1 MRFIIYIRYM
11 KDYLNTIR
19 HCCIYF
25 RTINDSKSNHFSL
38 LLFKYLITKL
48 NIWNIKYSDLQSLE
62 SVNIRVIYEYIEK
75 NRIKLVEPAHLRI
88 IEKKDESITEQFL
101 LSYIM
106 NHFQSRN
113 EYCL

>member
-1 MRFIIYIRYM
+1 M

-19 HCCIYF
+19 YCCIYF

-38 LLFKYLITKL
+38 LLFKYLVIKL
-48 NIWNIKYSDLQSLE
+48 KTCNIEYQDLQSSE
-62 SVNIRVIYEYIEK
+62 CVNMSVIYEYIK
-75 NRIKLVEPAHLRI
+75 NNKIKLVEPAHLRI
-88 IEKKDESITEQFL
+88 IEKNDEYITEQFL
-101 LSYIM
+101 LSYIV

>member
-1 MRFIIYIRYM
+1 M

-19 HCCIYF
+19 YCCIYF

-48 NIWNIKYSDLQSLE
+48 KTWNIQYPDLRSLE
-62 SVNIRVIYEYIEK
+62 SVNMSVINEYIENNK
-75 NRIKLVEPAHLRI
+75 IKIVEPAHLRI
-88 IEKKDESITEQFL
+88 IEKNDESITEQFL
-101 LSYIM
+101 LSYIV

>member
-1 MRFIIYIRYM
+1 M

-19 HCCIYF
+19 HCCVYF
-25 RTINDSKSNHFSL
+25 RAINDSKSNHFSL

-48 NIWNIKYSDLQSLE
+48 NILNIKYSDLQSLE
-62 SVNIRVIYEYIEK
+62 SVNMSVIYEYVEK

-88 IEKKDESITEQFL
+88 IEKNDESITEQFL
-101 LSYIM
+101 LSYIV

>member
-1 MRFIIYIRYM
+1 M

-19 HCCIYF
+19 YCCIYF

-48 NIWNIKYSDLQSLE
+48 KTWNIQYPDLHSLE
-62 SVNIRVIYEYIEK
+62 SVNISVIYEYIENNK
-75 NRIKLVEPAHLRI
+75 IKIVEPAHLRI
-88 IEKKDESITEQFL
+88 IEKNDESINEQFL
-101 LSYIM
+101 LSYIV
-106 NHFQSRN
+106 NHFKSRN

>member
-1 MRFIIYIRYM
+1 M

-19 HCCIYF
+19 YCCIYF

-48 NIWNIKYSDLQSLE
+48 KVWNIQYPDLRSLE
-62 SVNIRVIYEYIEK
+62 SVNMSVIYEYIENNK
-75 NRIKLVEPAHLRI
+75 IKIVEPAHLRI
-88 IEKKDESITEQFL
+88 IEKNDESINEQFL
-101 LSYIM
+101 LSYIV
-106 NHFQSRN
+106 NHFKSRN

>member
-1 MRFIIYIRYM
+1 M

-19 HCCIYF
+19 YCCIYF

-38 LLFKYLITKL
+38 LLFRYLITKL
-48 NIWNIKYSDLQSLE
+48 KLWDIQYSDLQSLE
-62 SVNIRVIYEYIEK
+62 SVNISVIYEYIK
-75 NRIKLVEPAHLRI
+75 NNKIKLIEPAHLRI
-88 IEKKDESITEQFL
+88 IEKNDESITEQFL
-101 LSYIM
+101 LSYIV